1 MSPPTPLPAIPLAVG
16 CVLQF
21 IECLAL
27 LLTNA
32 IIPFMVEDFFPEMPA
47 SQVGFWSGSLLSIL
61 FVGQLI
67 SVPLWGWLAD
77 HWGRRPVL
85 ILGLLGIIVF
95 VACFGLSPSYEW
107 ALVARFLWGLGCG
120 NTGVMKA
127 YLSEITDHSN
137 VGTGIGL
144 LGMQWSLGQTLGPLI
159 GGALARPAR
168 KYAQYL
174 PALDAPFFHDF
185 PYALACALP
194 VVLGLLAF
202 VPTLLW
208 LPETRCHD
216 ASTVVEDVDGLQ
228 SSFGMHIQGC
238 TEWVCHPISGIV
250 LLLPLPKNK

>member
-1 MSPPTPLPAIPLAVG
+1 MG
-16 CVLQF
+16 R
-21 IECLAL
+21 
-27 LLTNA
+27 
-32 IIPFMVEDFFPEMPA
+32 DFKTLGGIWVIFF
-47 SQVGFWSGSLLSIL
+47 VYNL
-61 FVGQLI
+61 FVYEFMYVFYLCNYFFLFLGRKIQFQSQILLFPPKKARCRP
-67 SVPLWGWLAD
+67 SVL
-77 HWGRRPVL
+77 RPS
-85 ILGLLGIIVF
+85 I
-95 VACFGLSPSYEW
+95 
-107 ALVARFLWGLGCG
+107 ALQ
-120 NTGVMKA
+120 A

-216 ASTVVEDVDGLQ
+216 ASTVVEDVDGDVCADGAEPCLGCRALC
-228 SSFGMHIQGC
+228 SFSC
-238 TEWVCHPISGIV
+238 
-250 LLLPLPKNK
+250 LLSFYAFPFL

>member
-1 MSPPTPLPAIPLAVG
+1 MNLCMFFICVIISFLFWAGKSNFRVKFYSSPPKKARCRPS
-16 CVLQF
+16 VLRPS
-21 IECLAL
+21 IAL
-27 LLTNA
+27 
-32 IIPFMVEDFFPEMPA
+32 
-47 SQVGFWSGSLLSIL
+47 Q
-61 FVGQLI
+61 
-67 SVPLWGWLAD
+67 
-77 HWGRRPVL
+77 
-85 ILGLLGIIVF
+85 
-95 VACFGLSPSYEW
+95 
-107 ALVARFLWGLGCG
+107 
-120 NTGVMKA
+120 A

-216 ASTVVEDVDGLQ
+216 ASTVVEDVDGACL
-228 SSFGMHIQGC
+228 C
-238 TEWVCHPISGIV
+238 
-250 LLLPLPKNK
+250 